1 MRRISV
7 ISRLTRVVALAATT
21 TLTGS
26 AAFAAASDYAFEL
39 VNAEMNEGDD
49 VTVAH
54 SRARAVR

>member
-21 TLTGS
+21 TLAGS
-26 AAFAAASDYAFEL
+26 AAFAAASNYAFEL
-39 VNAEMNEGDD
+39 VNAKMNGGDD